1 MFKYAK
7 RRKKKQTI
15 HCQFLY
21 TMNRNEKNLAVF
33 DEKKTIIE
41 MVCGN
46 NISAPICKIARA
58 QIFV

>member
-1 MFKYAK
+1 MQEEE
-7 RRKKKQTI
+7 KKQTI